1 VVIGLIDKRG
11 KNMNKYNIL
20 KTKAR
25 DKAITIQME
34 MSEKDLSYYEIINIT
49 QKLEKLGKRYG
60 LLNEFKENG
69 VL

>member
-60 LLNEFKENG
+60 LLKEFKENG
-69 VL
+69 VI